1 MFDLEA
7 REERHV
13 VPVLLHAVHVVR
25 HHHAHEGAGLFVD
38 LVGIDQ
44 DLADI
49 RLEVIAD
56 GADHQ
61 ARFQVDQQR
70 GLVVAGGAVDGL
82 PQLQQV
88 VQVPLQFL
96 GRAADASGA
105 GDDAHAVR
113 HGQLAHR
120 LAQFLAVLA
129 LDAARYATAT
139 RVVRHQHQVAAGQR
153 DKGGQGG
160 ALVAALF
167 LLDLDDQFLAFVQGV
182 LDARVAHV
190 HAVLEERTGHFLE
203 RQEAVA
209 LFAVVDEAGFQR
221 GLDAGDDALVD
232 VALALLAPGGFDVD
246 IDQFLTIDDRD
257 AQFFLLRR
265 VEQHAFHR
273 NTSLQCRGSHT
284 KGVRDDP
291 WSTRGN
297 RVGAGELPESP
308 ARNTTRPGGA
318 RVKERGC
325 RRLGRRPLGR
335 RERHGTAPDTATCGG
350 CPEWPGAMRQ
360 RTMQTAL
367 ASRHRGRPGMAKTR
381 QRASFPDAASGA
393 ECQPDLSPGGRAA
406 ASWSSATGRR

>member
-1 MFDLEA
+1 VLDLET

-56 GADHQ
+56 GADDQ

-70 GLVVAGGAVDGL
+70 SLVVAGGAVDGL

-96 GRAADASGA
+96 GRAADAGSP
-105 GDDAHAVR
+105 GDDAHAFR
-113 HGQLAHR
+113 HGQLRHG
-120 LAQFLAVLA
+120 LAQFLPVLA
-129 LDAARYATAT
+129 LDAARHSAAA
-139 RVVRHQHQVAAGQR
+139 RVVGHQHQVAAGQR
-153 DKGGQGG
+153 DEGGQGR
-160 ALVAALF
+160 ALVAAFF
-167 LLDLDDQFLAFVQGV
+167 LLDLDDQFLAFMQGI

-190 HAVLEERTGHFLE
+190 DAFLEEGAGYFLE

-221 GLDAGDDALVD
+221 GFDAGDDTLVD
-232 VALALLAPGGFDVD
+232 VALALFAPGSLDVD
-246 IDQFLTIDDRD
+246 IDQFLTVDNGD

-273 NTSLQCRGSHT
+273 NTSLQCRGWHRLG
-284 KGVRDDP
+284 GVRGDL
-291 WSTRGN
+291 WSTRGSE
-297 RVGAGELPESP
+297 R
-308 ARNTTRPGGA
+308 GA
-318 RVKERGC
+318 RIAGK
-325 RRLGRRPLGR
+325 RRCAG
-335 RERHGTAPDTATCGG
+335 
-350 CPEWPGAMRQ
+350 
-360 RTMQTAL
+360 
-367 ASRHRGRPGMAKTR
+367 
-381 QRASFPDAASGA
+381 
-393 ECQPDLSPGGRAA
+393 
-406 ASWSSATGRR
+406 